1 MTSIDEP
8 RENAP
13 AVGALRPGSSAPMRP
28 GSPSSRKGVFE
39 PRSVRFISFVI
50 IALGLFVTA
59 VFCILA
65 IWDYATRDTAWR
77 ALATLG
83 VVAGTML
90 VFTFINEMFGARLE
104 S

>member
-1 MTSIDEP
+1 MATVEESVQGAGAGTP
-8 RENAP
+8 PVVPFATRGSAAAP
-13 AVGALRPGSSAPMRP
+13 E
-28 GSPSSRKGVFE
+28 RKGVFE
-39 PRSVRFISFVI
+39 PRSVRFLSFIV

-77 ALATLG
+77 AVATLG

-90 VFTFINEMFGARLE
+90 VFTFINEMFGSRME
-104 S
+104 R